1 MDGPTPV
8 LYRKIEGVIKRLE
21 TAQDA
26 TSRCVWHPDGR
37 AFACATATRDIQV
50 ISIEDAAHQRVFSGA
65 HNDDITS
72 LAWSSNGA
80 LLASSSADDQ
90 LVIWETKTQKILKT
104 FNYEK
109 ILNVTWQ
116 STGENIFNWTN
127 SRGEVYIIPNFFKD
141 EAHIKLL
148 KGPKVR
154 APFYHDPL
162 DEKAAAVNG
171 RVPLVNGRN
180 KPRAGTPD
188 SLDELLGPEEENE
201 YDWIEDDDGA
211 GYLNGNGKRTSDHLG
226 GLNGPLGKRSRQAL
240 WQPQVHEP
248 FQPGATPWRGNR
260 KYLCL
265 NLIGF
270 VWTVDQDTHNTV
282 TVEFY
287 DREMHRDFHFTDPF
301 LYDKACLDENGT
313 VFASPAKD
321 GQPAVIFYR
330 PHETWTT
337 RSDSRISLPDGE
349 EATCIALSNKYI
361 VALTNKNYVR
371 VWTLHGTPMRIWRMK
386 SSPAVTCAAWG
397 DYVMTVGNGPVGA
410 DGCTQLIYSI
420 DNVRLDESCQSEDI
434 LALGTAGADHDEE
447 DPVSL
452 KTVFFSDAGD
462 PCIYDS
468 NGVLLTLIHWR
479 TLGQA
484 KWVPM
489 LDTQQ
494 LDRLK
499 DGKREESYWPVA
511 VAGDKF
517 HCIILKGGDKS
528 PYFPRPLLTEFDFQI
543 PVSRPVEKDDDD
555 EEETN
560 AAAAVRLE
568 EGFVRTSVML
578 DLVDDLVQSLGDR
591 AGHAQKTEVMKREI
605 DVDKILLQLLA
616 VECREGDERG
626 MKALEI
632 VSLFKDRGGK
642 MLEAAA
648 KVAGRWGRG
657 VLEEKIRDYAER
669 RLMGLDEE

>member
-1 MDGPTPV
+1 
-8 LYRKIEGVIKRLE
+8 
-21 TAQDA
+21 
-26 TSRCVWHPDGR
+26 
-37 AFACATATRDIQV
+37 
-50 ISIEDAAHQRVFSGA
+50 
-65 HNDDITS
+65 
-72 LAWSSNGA
+72 
-80 LLASSSADDQ
+80 
-90 LVIWETKTQKILKT
+90 
-104 FNYEK
+104 
-109 ILNVTWQ
+109 
-116 STGENIFNWTN
+116 
-127 SRGEVYIIPNFFKD
+127 
-141 EAHIKLL
+141 
-148 KGPKVR
+148 
-154 APFYHDPL
+154 
-162 DEKAAAVNG
+162 
-171 RVPLVNGRN
+171 
-180 KPRAGTPD
+180 
-188 SLDELLGPEEENE
+188 
-201 YDWIEDDDGA
+201 
-211 GYLNGNGKRTSDHLG
+211 
-226 GLNGPLGKRSRQAL
+226 
-240 WQPQVHEP
+240 
-248 FQPGATPWRGNR
+248 
-260 KYLCL
+260 
-265 NLIGF
+265 
-270 VWTVDQDTHNTV
+270 
-282 TVEFY
+282 
-287 DREMHRDFHFTDPF
+287 
-301 LYDKACLDENGT
+301 
-313 VFASPAKD
+313 
-321 GQPAVIFYR
+321 
-330 PHETWTT
+330 
-337 RSDSRISLPDGE
+337 
-349 EATCIALSNKYI
+349 
-361 VALTNKNYVR
+361 
-371 VWTLHGTPMRIWRMK
+371 
-386 SSPAVTCAAWG
+386 
-397 DYVMTVGNGPVGA
+397 
-410 DGCTQLIYSI
+410 LIYSI